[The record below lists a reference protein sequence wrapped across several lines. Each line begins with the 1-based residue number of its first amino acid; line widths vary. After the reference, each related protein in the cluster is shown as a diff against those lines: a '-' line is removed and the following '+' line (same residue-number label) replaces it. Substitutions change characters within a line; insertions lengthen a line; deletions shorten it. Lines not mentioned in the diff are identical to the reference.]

1 MESDRPESRS
11 MCTWPGLKISG
22 VPLLRASSR
31 GSPQKALSR
40 VLDRRQARTHR
51 LCQSTWRCLLFAR
64 DLDGVATA

>member
-40 VLDRRQARTHR
+40 GVGQAPGQDAPAVPVYVEMLTFCPR
-51 LCQSTWRCLLFAR
+51 S
-64 DLDGVATA
+64 